1 MTETVSGQAV
11 AAAHSITLRN
21 GACPTGSRHTI
32 TTDDDVADPR
42 WPAHHLTGQ
51 SVRVNKTA
59 EDDAV
64 DADADVTRL
73 SRGEVAGAVQTTA
86 LPIPTTTAAHLP
98 LQQLDP
104 GVFER
109 LVTEIVTR
117 RDNRGAFFYGRS
129 GQKQWGLDI
138 VENRNDGA
146 NEVFQV
152 RRMAS
157 LTPAGIRGAVDDY
170 AGPPRSDDNPNPAR
184 RFNARAFTIVTTAEF
199 QTDTNNADE
208 LEALRE
214 TYRGD
219 LDLDIWGA
227 EQVETVLRHEPYIV
241 AAYFGT
247 SWAQVW
253 CGAEVHLPAP
263 AAPAALAF
271 VESPYEVLG
280 LTTLRAEA
288 SALETTDPARSSEL
302 FRSLAGE
309 LQRNGFPGHAATIT
323 RRRAKCLHAAGNE
336 QDAFEIL
343 TALVTAELLS
353 RSADT
358 FSIARRELADAAAA
372 LGPVQVARCD
382 AIDAIA
388 SWHEDMCDLAAVVPA
403 LKTMADNGD
412 PLAGTLICLALEQ
425 AVVDGWY
432 DHSTAESPFTRG
444 LVDPDTHLQ
453 DLRAL
458 AATADPPDPTMRG
471 RLRAAIADA
480 SLAWDS
486 TPEQVSAAYA
496 EALGDSSSGRFL
508 TARGLVTSRAAF
520 AHATRGDFTR
530 AEQLWRQTA
539 IYASEDGYHG
549 DVRHALR
556 SNQRLAHDQG
566 LPAGSTLEIL
576 QALPNRSRILA
587 GSYDPALI
595 AFEHAHNGKVRDAF
609 GDGRRYLWESRI
621 GGHWQEWLLATRLLG
636 DVFVEAGHFTNAI
649 LLLVAAGHAE
659 EAAAAAKQV
668 PEYLDTLRWVDASTP
683 RVQAAA
689 IRALR
694 VQIPLLP
701 EALDD
706 QVQATLSAITPSIWT
721 ELWNPHPA
729 REAIAALTTFR
740 HRLRPTVVDAVIEL
754 VEPART
760 QPTRISDQLASVLM
774 QLYGAVPER
783 RGDIAAVIADLLSL
797 ESPPH
802 NLWDTIETVPEDMRT
817 ELTAVIEPL
826 AQTGRPPALKTLA
839 AWGTANV
846 NAQYLARLACA
857 SLLRNPVGTERES
870 LRVTSQA
877 DATVDLLTYLASLE
891 DHDDIPAEKLAPS
904 TTYMAGGVIMQV
916 QYGPSAPPPTEAGP
930 QPVPAPTPVPG
941 PSAEEIEALKVP
953 DEAARIAAGDV
964 GALVSAV
971 ALHLAAVAED
981 VLDYGPE
988 RVNAVAALHQL
999 TAHLDV
1005 ATAAG
1010 IGARMFDLHRN
1021 PVLGEI
1027 DHFNAAMSSP
1037 LGRSRFNLGGD
1048 RLGPYAL
1055 MVAASCYRRVHELD
1069 PRLIDDPATVE
1080 QAIAAATA
1088 LLASGAGDLH
1098 HAGAVTLAAL
1108 SDVSPAAELAFTL
1121 VAHPDGRVRSLGAHK
1136 VTPTTTLLEVFA
1148 RDGVAD
1154 VRMAAAE
1161 HPELLTK
1168 PTIAAL
1174 AADPHSGVRNTLASA
1189 TAIETTSAA
1198 PGSAGTTS

>member
-1 MTETVSGQAV
+1 MTVDDTV
-11 AAAHSITLRN
+11 
-21 GACPTGSRHTI
+21 
-32 TTDDDVADPR
+32 
-42 WPAHHLTGQ
+42 
-51 SVRVNKTA
+51 
-59 EDDAV
+59 EDDTV
-64 DADADVTRL
+64 DADGEVTRL
-73 SRGEVAGAVQTTA
+73 SRGEVAEAVQTTA

-152 RRMAS
+152 RRIDS

-199 QTDTNNADE
+199 QTDTNNGDE

-214 TYRGD
+214 RYHDD

-227 EQVETVLRHEPYIV
+227 EHVETMLRHEPYIV
-241 AAYFGT
+241 AAYFGA
-247 SWAQVW
+247 SWAQAW

-309 LQRNGFPGHAATIT
+309 LQRSGFPGHAATIT
-323 RRRAKCLHAAGNE
+323 RRQAKCLQAAGNE
-336 QDAFEIL
+336 QGAFEIL
-343 TALVTAELLS
+343 TALVITELLS
-353 RSADT
+353 RSPDT
-358 FSIARRELADAAAA
+358 FSVARRELADAAAA

-382 AIDAIA
+382 AIGAIA
-388 SWHEDMCDLAAVVPA
+388 LWHEDMCDLAAVVPA
-403 LKTMADNGD
+403 LQTMADNGD

-425 AVVDGWY
+425 ALVDGWY
-432 DHSTAESPFTRG
+432 DHATAESPFTRG
-444 LVDPDTHLQ
+444 LADPDPHLQ
-453 DLRAL
+453 ELRAL
-458 AATADPPDPTMRG
+458 AASADPPDPMMRG

-486 TPEQVSAAYA
+486 TPEEVGAAYA
-496 EALGDSSSGRFL
+496 DALGDASGGRFL
-508 TARGLVTSRAAF
+508 TARGLVTSRTAF
-520 AHATRGDFTR
+520 AHGIRGDFMR
-530 AEQLWRQTA
+530 AEQLWRQAA

-576 QALPNRSRILA
+576 QALPNRSRMLA

-621 GGHWQEWLLATRLLG
+621 GGHWQEWLLATKLVG
-636 DVFVEAGHFTNAI
+636 DVFVEAGHFSNAI
-649 LLLVAAGHAE
+649 QLLVAAGHAE
-659 EAAAAAKQV
+659 EASAAAKQV
-668 PEYLDTLRWVDASTP
+668 PEYVDTLRWVNASTP

-706 QVQATLSAITPSIWT
+706 QVQATLCAITSSIWT
-721 ELWNPHPA
+721 ERWNPHPA

-740 HRLRPTVVDAVIEL
+740 QRLRPTVVDPVIEL

-760 QPTRISDQLASVLM
+760 QPTGVSEQLASLLM

-802 NLWDTIETVPEDMRT
+802 NLWNTIETVPEGMRT
-817 ELTAVIEPL
+817 ELAAVIEPL
-826 AQTGRPPALKTLA
+826 AQIGRPPALKTLA

-846 NAQYLARLACA
+846 NVQYLARLACA
-857 SLLRNPVGTERES
+857 SLLRNPVGTQRES

-891 DHDDIPAEKLAPS
+891 EHDDIPAEKLAPS
-904 TTYMAGGVIMQV
+904 TTYKAGGVIMQV
-916 QYGPSAPPPTEAGP
+916 QFGPSAPPPPTETGL
-930 QPVPAPTPVPG
+930 QPVPAPTPAPE
-941 PSAEEIEALKVP
+941 PTAEEVEALKVP
-953 DEAARIAAGDV
+953 DEAAQIAGGDV

-971 ALHLAAVAED
+971 ALHLAEVAED
-981 VLDYGPE
+981 ALDYGPE

-1010 IGARMFDLHRN
+1010 IGVRMFDLHRN

-1027 DHFNAAMSSP
+1027 DHFNAGMNSP
-1037 LGRSRFNLGGD
+1037 LGRSRFNLGAD

-1069 PRLIDDPATVE
+1069 PGLIGDPATVE

-1108 SDVSPAAELAFTL
+1108 SVVSPAAELALTL
-1121 VAHPDGRVRSLGAHK
+1121 VAHPDGRVRSLGAHT

-1148 RDGVAD
+1148 RDGVAE

-1161 HPELLTK
+1161 RPELLTE
-1168 PTIAAL
+1168 PTVAAL
-1174 AADPHSGVRNTLASA
+1174 AADPHSGVRNALASA
-1189 TAIETTSAA
+1189 TTIETTDAA
-1198 PGSAGTTS
+1198 PGSAGATS

>member
-1 MTETVSGQAV
+1 MRVEKTEEG
-11 AAAHSITLRN
+11 
-21 GACPTGSRHTI
+21 
-32 TTDDDVADPR
+32 
-42 WPAHHLTGQ
+42 
-51 SVRVNKTA
+51 
-59 EDDAV
+59 DAI
-64 DADADVTRL
+64 DADAVVTRL
-73 SRGEVAGAVQTTA
+73 SRGEVAAAVQSTA
-86 LPIPTTTAAHLP
+86 LPIPTNAAAHLP

-138 VENRNDGA
+138 VEHRKDGA

-170 AGPPRSDDNPNPAR
+170 AGPPRSDHNPNPAR

-208 LEALRE
+208 LYALRE

-219 LDLDIWGA
+219 LELDIWGA
-227 EQVETVLRHEPYIV
+227 EHVETMLRHEPYVV
-241 AAYFGT
+241 AAYFGA
-247 SWAQVW
+247 SWARAW
-253 CGAEVHLPAP
+253 CGAEVHLPTP
-263 AAPAALAF
+263 TSPSALAF

-288 SALETTDPARSSEL
+288 SALEAEDPARSSEL

-309 LQRNGFPGHAATIT
+309 LQRGGFPGHAASAT
-323 RRRAKCLHAAGNE
+323 RRQAKSLQAAGND
-336 QDAFEIL
+336 QGAFEIL

-353 RSADT
+353 RSPDT
-358 FSIARRELADAAAA
+358 LSVARRELADAAAT
-372 LGPVQVARCD
+372 LGPAQVARCN

-388 SWHEDMCDLAAVVPA
+388 PWHEDMCDLAAVVPA
-403 LKTMADNGD
+403 LSAMADNGD

-432 DHSTAESPFTRG
+432 DHAAAESPFSRG
-444 LVDPDTHLQ
+444 LPDPDTHLQ

-458 AATADPPDPTMRG
+458 AATAETPDPTMRG

-480 SLAWDS
+480 SLTWDS
-486 TPEQVSAAYA
+486 TPEQVGAAY
-496 EALGDSSSGRFL
+496 EAALRDSSAGRFL
-508 TARGLVTSRAAF
+508 TARGLVASRAAF
-520 AHATRGDFTR
+520 AHATRGDFIR
-530 AEQLWRQTA
+530 AEQLWRQAA
-539 IYASEDGYHG
+539 IYSSEDGYHG

-576 QALPNRSRILA
+576 QALPNRSRMLA
-587 GSYDPALI
+587 GSYDPALV
-595 AFEHAHNGKVRDAF
+595 AFEHAHNGKVRFAF

-621 GGHWQEWLLATRLLG
+621 GGHWQEWLLATKLLG

-668 PEYLDTLRWVDASTP
+668 PEYVDTLRWVDSSTP

-694 VQIPLLP
+694 IQIPLLP

-706 QVQATLSAITPSIWT
+706 QVQTTLSAITPSIWT
-721 ELWNPHPA
+721 EGWNPHPA
-729 REAIAALTTFR
+729 REAIAALTAFR
-740 HRLRPTVVDAVIEL
+740 HRLRPTVVDPVIEL
-754 VEPART
+754 VQPART
-760 QPTRISDQLASVLM
+760 QPTGISDQLASMLM

-783 RGDIAAVIADLLSL
+783 RADIAEVIADLLAL
-797 ESPPH
+797 ESPPN
-802 NLWDTIETVPEDMRT
+802 NLWNTIETVPRDMRT
-817 ELTAVIEPL
+817 ELAAVVEPL
-826 AQTGRPPALKTLA
+826 AQSGRPPALKTLA
-839 AWGTANV
+839 AWGSTNV

-877 DATVDLLTYLASLE
+877 DATVDLLTYLASLQ
-891 DHDDIPAEKLAPS
+891 DHDDISVEKLAPS
-904 TTYMAGGVIMQV
+904 TTYVAGGVVMQV
-916 QYGPSAPPPTEAGP
+916 QYGPSTPPPPTETGP
-930 QPVPAPTPVPG
+930 QPVPAPTAGPG
-941 PSAEEIEALKVP
+941 PTAEEVEAIRVP

-999 TAHLDV
+999 TPHMDV

-1021 PVLGEI
+1021 PVLGKI
-1027 DHFNAAMSSP
+1027 DHVNAAMNSP
-1037 LGRSRFNLGGD
+1037 LGRSRFNLRAD

-1069 PRLIDDPATVE
+1069 PGLIDDPATVE

-1098 HAGAVTLAAL
+1098 HAGAATLAAL
-1108 SDVSPAAELAFTL
+1108 SDVSSAVELAFTL

-1148 RDGVAD
+1148 RDGVAE

-1161 HPELLTK
+1161 HPKLLTE
-1168 PTIAAL
+1168 PTVAAL
-1174 AADPHSGVRNTLASA
+1174 AADPHSGVRDALASA
-1189 TAIETTSAA
+1189 TVMETTSAV
-1198 PGSAGTTS
+1198 PESGGTTF